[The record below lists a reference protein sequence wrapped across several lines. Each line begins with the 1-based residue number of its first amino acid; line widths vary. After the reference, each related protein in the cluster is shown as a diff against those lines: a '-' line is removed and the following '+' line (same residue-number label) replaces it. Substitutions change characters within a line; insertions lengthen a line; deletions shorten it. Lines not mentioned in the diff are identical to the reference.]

1 MQKNIL
7 LADDDPAVRRM
18 LCRVLS
24 EENYFVIP
32 VADADEALG
41 KLKNIHVDLVLL
53 DLALPEMGASESLV
67 RRFNNER
74 PSVPVILISSQTKEN
89 RMETPNG
96 IRMEKP
102 LDLSRLVKTIG
113 QLLQEKVGA

>member
-32 VADADEALG
+32 VANAEEALRE
-41 KLKNIHVDLVLL
+41 LKNLHVDLVLL
-53 DLALPEMGASESLV
+53 DLTLPEMGACESLF
-67 RRFNNER
+67 RRFNDER

-89 RMETPNG
+89 RMEAPNG
-96 IRMEKP
+96 VRMEKP
-102 LDLSRLVKTIG
+102 LDLSHLIKTIG
-113 QLLQEKVGA
+113 QLLDEKVGA